1 MELVENQWDIDTL
14 DKAYRQGY
22 MAGMTGRVEQCTHY
36 KADMLIEAWEAGW
49 ADGHEVFTRK
59 NPDEQHSELA

>member
-22 MAGMTGRVEQCTHY
+22 MAGMTGRDETCSHY
-36 KADMLIEAWEAGW
+36 KAEMLIEAWEAGW
-49 ADGHEVFTRK
+49 IDGREVFSRK

>member
-22 MAGMTGRVEQCTHY
+22 MAGMTGRDEQCTHY

-49 ADGHEVFTRK
+49 TDGHEVFTRK
-59 NPDEQHSELA
+59 NSDEQHSELA